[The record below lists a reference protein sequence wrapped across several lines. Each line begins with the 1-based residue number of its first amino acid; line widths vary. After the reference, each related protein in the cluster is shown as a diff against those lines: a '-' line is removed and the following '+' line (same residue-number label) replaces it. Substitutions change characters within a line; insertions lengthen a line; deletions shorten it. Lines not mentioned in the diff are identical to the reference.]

1 MAVISEDAIREL
13 AAFRGTEAH
22 VTTCYL
28 DVDGRRYVRAQ
39 DYEHELDRL
48 LREARDHAGTDA
60 SVADDLR
67 RMSEYVRAG
76 VDRSRTRGLA
86 MFACSAQGLWK
97 VVALPVPVRNRILVN
112 RAPAVGQLEHVLH
125 EYERFGVLLADKQRA
140 RMFVFELGELTD
152 HSELLEEL
160 PRDYDARGHSD
171 QGYDREQHHVE
182 ELTHQHLRHAA
193 DVAFQI
199 FQEHRFEHLTIGAPD
214 AIARE
219 LEGALHPYLRERLRG
234 RINVAVGAGLE
245 EIRHAALDL
254 EAEVERRAEADRV
267 ERLRD
272 AVGSGTKGVAGLD
285 AVLAA
290 LNEHR
295 VERLLVSDGFGEPG
309 WRCDGCAT
317 LATVGRTCKGCGAE
331 MERLDDVVEDAVEQA
346 LAEGAKVDIC
356 VGNADLDVLGRVG
369 ALLRY

>member
-28 DVDGRRYVRAQ
+28 DVDGRRYVRPQ

-48 LREARDHAGTDA
+48 LREARDRADGDP

-67 RMSEYVRAG
+67 RIGEFVRG
-76 VDRSRTRGLA
+76 GFDRSRTRGLA
-86 MFACSAQGLWK
+86 MFSCSAQGLWK
-97 VVALPVPVRNRILVN
+97 VVPLPVPVRSRILVN
-112 RAPAVGQLEHVLH
+112 RAPAVGQLEQVVQ

-140 RMFVFELGELTD
+140 RVFVFELGELTD

-182 ELTHQHLRHAA
+182 ELAHQHLRHAA
-193 DVAFQI
+193 DVAFGV

-214 AIARE
+214 AIAGE
-219 LEGALHPYLRERLRG
+219 LESVLHPYLKERLRG
-234 RINVAVGAGLE
+234 RINVQVGAGVE
-245 EIRHAALDL
+245 EIRQAALDI
-254 EAEVERRAEADRV
+254 EVEVERRKEADRV
-267 ERLRD
+267 GRLRD
-272 AVGSGTKGVAGLD
+272 AVGAGARGVAGLE
-285 AVLAA
+285 AVLTA

-295 VERLLVSDGFGEPG
+295 VETLLVSDGFSQAG
-309 WRCDGCAT
+309 WRCEPCAS
-317 LATVGRTCKGCGAE
+317 LAVVGRTCKACGGE
-331 MERLDDVVEDAVEQA
+331 MEHLDDVVEDAVEQA

-356 VGNADLDVLGRVG
+356 VGNADLDVLGRIG